1 MLFKSGNNVT
11 IGGEQFT
18 MDDVRS
24 VVAEYSG
31 FGSHVHY
38 YDSKKHFVSDGKNQ
52 VGRSTPCELCERVV
66 SSLTEIRLCKK
77 QRETDQKHFESLRN
91 VRR

>member
-1 MLFKSGNNVT
+1 MLFKNGNNVA

-18 MDDVRS
+18 VDDVRS
-24 VVAEYSG
+24 VVREYTG

-38 YDSKKHFVSDGKNQ
+38 YDGKKHYVSDGKDQ
-52 VGRSTPCELCERVV
+52 VGRPIPCKLCEQVL
-66 SSLTEIRLCKK
+66 SSVTEIRLCKK